1 MCEYEITQQDIA
13 DELNISRSAIGARF
27 RGKQEFNLDQIYKIC
42 DLLDI
47 DTRFTFR
54 YFPRG
59 GQEISEKK
67 YKSA

>member
-27 RGKQEFNLDQIYKIC
+27 RGTQEFSLDQIYKIC

-47 DTRFTFR
+47 DARFAFR
-54 YFPRG
+54 YFPRDG
-59 GQEISEKK
+59 KEISEKK